1 MTLSDR
7 EDNPRLLGYLK
18 ETCELNGL
26 TNVKIIGLTWG
37 VVSPNLININ
47 EYDYILAS
55 DCFYDS
61 KGTYII
67 VNIVVFL
74 LTLSIPLI
82 SRFFSLAFV
91 PHLKFIPDLSS
102 SSLSY
107 YSHTHTLTLTLRA
120 WCVWVCVNATYKD
133 NRCYNET
140 QESYMNAHM

>member
-26 TNVKIIGLTWG
+26 MNVKIIGLTWG

-67 VNIVVFL
+67 VNINC
-74 LTLSIPLI
+74 LI
-82 SRFFSLAFV
+82 T
-91 PHLKFIPDLSS
+91 
-102 SSLSY
+102 Y
-107 YSHTHTLTLTLRA
+107 THTH
-120 WCVWVCVNATYKD
+120 
-133 NRCYNET
+133 
-140 QESYMNAHM
+140 SP